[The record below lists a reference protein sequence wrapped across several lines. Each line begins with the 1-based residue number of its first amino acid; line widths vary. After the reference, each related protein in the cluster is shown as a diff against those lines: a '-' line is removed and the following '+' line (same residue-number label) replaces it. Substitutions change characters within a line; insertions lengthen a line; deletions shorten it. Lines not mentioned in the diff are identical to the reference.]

1 MSEKFDELL
10 DDLERSVSNYTHT
23 LAAAD
28 YRLLDNARDALV
40 AYVTGLEEE
49 VERLRE
55 EIEAIGKAHHKD
67 VVILGG
73 LYLENKSL
81 KAENARLREAQRW
94 IPVSERLPEK
104 PGKCE
109 AYIPRLDELPFDFV
123 DFGIGFEGH
132 KFFLHG
138 MDITEFVTHW
148 RPILQPPEVE

>member
-1 MSEKFDELL
+1 MSDKFEQVLF
-10 DDLERSVSNYTHT
+10 EYEET
-23 LAAAD
+23 LNLSAWT
-28 YRLLDNARDALV
+28 LTQDNARDALLN
-40 AYVTGLEEE
+40 AIDGLEQ
-49 VERLRE
+49 
-55 EIEAIGKAHHKD
+55 
-67 VVILGG
+67 
-73 LYLENKSL
+73 
-81 KAENARLREAQRW
+81 ENARLREAQRW

-148 RPILQPPEVE
+148 RPIPQPPEVE